1 MNKKKIGIIIGAVAA
16 VAAIALGVF
25 FGTANMRAYSAADK
39 LLSDGKYAEAAEQF
53 TALGDYRDAAERVKE
68 ATYQRAKTLMEDE
81 AYSVYRINAILSN

>member
-68 ATYQRAKTLMEDE
+68 AT
-81 AYSVYRINAILSN
+81 